1 MIEKNDNQVVKEV
14 LTGNIQAFGII
25 IKKYQNPI
33 FNLAM
38 RMVKD
43 YDDAKDITQNTFIK
57 AYSKLTSFDNDQVFF
72 SWIYRIAVNES
83 LNSIKS
89 KKSFNYLDD
98 EKFSISDSPDDSFV
112 RNELYKS
119 VNDAI
124 LELSPEYRTVI
135 ILKHLNGLSYQEISE
150 ITGITEEKVKSR
162 LFTARKRL
170 KDLLEK
176 NSELEYGK

>member
-1 MIEKNDNQVVKEV
+1 MIEKEDNQVVKEV
-14 LTGNIQAFGII
+14 LSGNIQAFGSL
-25 IKKYQNPI
+25 IKKYQNPV

-43 YDDAKDITQNTFIK
+43 YDEAKDITQNTFLK
-57 AYSKLTSFDNDQVFF
+57 VYSKLTSFDCNQVFF

-89 KKSFNYLDD
+89 KKSFNNLDD
-98 EKFSISDSPDDSFV
+98 EKFSTNDSPDDSYI
-112 RNELYKS
+112 RKELYKS

-124 LELSPEYRTVI
+124 LELSPEYRTVV

-150 ITGITEEKVKSR
+150 ITGIAEEKVKSR

-176 NSELEYGK
+176 KSEFEYGK

>member
-57 AYSKLTSFDNDQVFF
+57 AYNKLTSFDNDQVFF